1 MNAFELLDKMPGAV
15 KPDAVEGMD
24 CTVQLNISRPTYVRI
39 ADGVCSVH
47 EGVAA
52 TPDVSLTL
60 SDDNLVALMTGKL
73 TGVMAF
79 MTGKLKVDGDL
90 MLAKEIPN
98 SFDTAKLA

>member
-1 MNAFELLDKMPGAV
+1 MKAFDLLGKMPGAV
-15 KPDAVEGMD
+15 KPDAIDGMD
-24 CTVQLNISRPTYVRI
+24 CTVQLNISRPAHVRI
-39 ADGVCSVH
+39 VDGACTVH
-47 EGVAA
+47 EGAA
-52 TPDVSLTL
+52 TDPDVSLTM

-98 SFDTAKLA
+98 CFDAAKLV